1 MGNRSYIQINADGL
15 EVPVL
20 LYGHWSGTDN
30 LLAVQSVLEKTAR
43 IGDVSYLTAE
53 LFYEFAVKLGS
64 YDGSLS
70 FGIEQGHIDDKTAWV
85 DSPSVYVDADTGIYT
100 YDGVEHKEF
109 AISEAVEIPKPLSAI
124 EIINAKREQA

>member
-30 LLAVQSVLEKTAR
+30 ILAVQRVLEKTAR
-43 IGDVSYLTAE
+43 LGDVSYLTAQ
-53 LFYEFAVKLGS
+53 LFWEFSRLGS
-64 YDGSLS
+64 YDGSLG

-85 DSPSVYVDADTGIYT
+85 DSPTVYVDADTGIYT
-100 YDGVEHKEF
+100 YDGVEHREF
-109 AISEAVEIPKPLSAI
+109 ATSEPIDYPKPISATD
-124 EIINAKREQA
+124 IIKANREQA